1 MGALL
6 TPSVGNSPAPS
17 FDADRAR
24 ESSRDASL
32 RGDSAGAAQGFS
44 ELDERLLAQGGAAV
58 GAGGAGPASPVV
70 LIARAANHGSAVA
83 LEHHVARRWA
93 SIHAS
98 PVRGFARPGAPLWH
112 DVATKLRISLDDND
126 PARCAEK
133 IAVALV
139 SRPLVAPLPAAGT
152 WDRAVLEELAD
163 LAVPVVLFFTSSVS
177 SEDAADLA
185 DRLDAQLFDVGAEL
199 DAEAQR
205 RWFSAA
211 ADAAQSARS
220 SEDLATLDAWWTSAE
235 RVSADVAADA
245 AFIPEIANELFS
257 SLALATRSWPVAKIS
272 LLTSSAAGDALE
284 ALIDAGIALVDR
296 GWVALSPVWS
306 SVAESA
312 AASADRKACGRV
324 ADALLA
330 SFDDPWSLGVAADL
344 LVRRDDLDRAEATHA
359 LALSRSSDALVR
371 REIVSRWARITGSL
385 SGDVRLAQC
394 VRAGGR
400 ALDAG
405 ESDEAFRWAQAA
417 ASAGNNASSEGQD
430 SAVALLLG
438 QAAVAMGDLLTGRV
452 ALEKARAAGATPAM
466 RKLVAAELSEIAYAS
481 EDFETAT
488 AEASSSLDA
497 TIASTRLKARNTLG
511 KVLLAQSKWVEA
523 EEHFAED
530 VCYAVANGGGSS
542 NKTAELR
549 ARLNR
554 GIAILSSNRIEEAK
568 AIFESVL
575 QDGELLHESRA
586 CAFAYENLAV
596 VAMWQHS
603 YGDALRSLERACK
616 LLQRLGDKIKIVHD
630 LGNLAQLRYKLGL
643 FEHAEHAIMFGR
655 RVIGPGMP
663 QNNSARF
670 SIEAARLALS
680 RGRTAEAQREI
691 ARAVVEGETAGHRI
705 KMASEAYRLAARIA
719 LEDGDLN
726 RAREALA
733 KAGDFSSSDE
743 ARAEIAYLK
752 AVVLRAAGQPN
763 AQAAEDALILV
774 RALGEEELLRETHVL
789 LFELYRS
796 TGEIERARSHVEQ
809 ALAVRDQ
816 VVRVLTGDVREAFL
830 ARRDVAALPRLH
842 ASLEASDAELVD
854 SSDTQLDVL
863 DASGALSAP
872 GAGQGPRTQ
881 RAGSRASLPPQAPR
895 ELVGDDPSIRALRVA
910 IKKVARA
917 DSTILIRGESG
928 TGKELVAEALHRAS
942 DRAEGPLVTVNC
954 AALVETLLLSELF
967 GHEKGAFTGAAA
979 RRRGRFELAE
989 GGTLFLDEIGDI
1001 SARTQVALLRV
1012 LQERTFER
1020 VGGTVPIHANVRIV
1034 CATHRDLKAMV
1045 ERGDFREDLY
1055 YRLRGIT
1062 LEVPALRQRLGDLP
1076 RISETLLARIAV
1088 ERNEAPKTL
1097 SPAAIQL
1104 LGRHRWA
1111 GNVRELEN
1119 ALRAATLFA
1128 DGTVITAN
1136 DLTDNVEDLRP
1147 LATQLSSQNVTA
1159 LSSRPSYASPL
1170 LAPSLPSLHLAKEN
1184 SAPLPDDSSTMV
1196 IADVEEDDG
1205 EAPLPNA
1212 EAGPT
1217 EVAYSCVRQGTVSL
1231 SDLKRQIERD
1241 CIARALAETKGN
1253 ITRAAALL
1261 GMKRPRLSQLVK
1273 QYGLAAVSEGSS

>member
-1 MGALL
+1 MTNGSLSPLDGQGEGTTSSGTARGENGAL
-6 TPSVGNSPAPS
+6 
-17 FDADRAR
+17 
-24 ESSRDASL
+24 
-32 RGDSAGAAQGFS
+32 GFS
-44 ELDERLLAQGGAAV
+44 ELDQRLLAQGGAAL
-58 GAGGAGPASPVV
+58 GAGPAKPVV
-70 LIARAANHGSAVA
+70 LIARTNDRNSAAA
-83 LEHHVARRWA
+83 LEHHVARRWE
-93 SIHAS
+93 SIHAA
-98 PVRGFARPGAPLWH
+98 PVRGFARAGAPLWH

-126 PARCAEK
+126 PALCAEK
-133 IAVALV
+133 IAAALV

-152 WDRAVLEELAD
+152 WDRAVLEELANLD
-163 LAVPVVLFFTSSVS
+163 VAVVLFFTSSAS
-177 SEDAADLA
+177 SVRVGTRTGRTDQDTAEIAT
-185 DRLDAQLFDVGAEL
+185 RLEAELFEIGAEL
-199 DAEAQR
+199 DSEAQR

-211 ADAAQSARS
+211 ADAAQTARS
-220 SEDLATLDAWWTSAE
+220 NEDLATLDAWWASAE
-235 RVSADVAADA
+235 RASANLAADA
-245 AFIPEIANELFS
+245 ETLPSNAIELFS
-257 SLALATRSWPVAKIS
+257 ALALSSRSWPVAKIS
-272 LLTSSAAGDALE
+272 SLTSSSDAL
-284 ALIDAGIALVDR
+284 AALVDSGAGTSDR
-296 GWVALSPVWS
+296 GWVTLAPAWS
-306 SVAESA
+306 AVAEA
-312 AASADRKACGRV
+312 AAAAADRKACGRV

-330 SFDDPWSLGVAADL
+330 TFDDPWSLGVAADL

-359 LALSRSSDALVR
+359 LALSRSNDALVR
-371 REIVSRWARITGSL
+371 REIIDRWARITASL
-385 SGDVRLAQC
+385 PGEVRLAQC

-405 ESDEAFRWAQAA
+405 EADEAFRWAQAA
-417 ASAGNNASSEGQD
+417 ASVGNSSNDAS
-430 SAVALLLG
+430 VALLLG

-452 ALEKARAAGATPAM
+452 ALEKARSGEVTPAM

-481 EDFETAT
+481 EDFEKAT
-488 AEASSSLDA
+488 SEATSSLDA
-497 TIASTRLKARNTLG
+497 AVASTRLKARNTLG
-511 KVLLAQSKWVEA
+511 KVLLAQSKWEAA

-530 VCYAVANGGGSS
+530 VCDAVANGGSHG
-542 NKTAELR
+542 KTAELR

-575 QDGELLHESRA
+575 HDGELLHEPRA

-596 VAMWQHS
+596 VAMWQHN
-603 YGDALRSLERACK
+603 YGDALHSLERACK

-670 SIEAARLALS
+670 SIEAARLALF

-691 ARAVVEGETAGHRI
+691 ARAIVEGETAGHRI
-705 KMASEAYRLAARIA
+705 KMAGEAYRLAARIA
-719 LEDGDLN
+719 LEDGDLT
-726 RAREALA
+726 RAREALE
-733 KAGDFSSSDE
+733 KAGGMSASEE

-763 AQAAEDALILV
+763 IQAAEDALMLV

-789 LFELYRS
+789 LFELYRAD
-796 TGEIERARSHVEQ
+796 GEIERARSHIEQ
-809 ALAVRDQ
+809 AIGVRDQ
-816 VVRVLTGDVREAFL
+816 VARGLQGDVREAFL
-830 ARRDVAALPRLH
+830 ARRDVSALTRLQALVEPGSES
-842 ASLEASDAELVD
+842 ASESSSDAELPD
-854 SSDTQLDVL
+854 SDAQLEEI
-863 DASGALSAP
+863 
-872 GAGQGPRTQ
+872 QPRTL
-881 RAGSRASLPPQAPR
+881 RTNGRGSLPPQAPR

-942 DRAEGPLVTVNC
+942 DRASGPLVTVNC

-1001 SARTQVALLRV
+1001 SPRTQVALLRV

-1020 VGGTVPIHANVRIV
+1020 VGGTAPIHANVRIV

-1076 RISETLLARIAV
+1076 RISETLLARIAT

-1097 SPAAIQL
+1097 SPSAIQL
-1104 LGRHRWA
+1104 LSRHRWA

-1128 DGTVITAN
+1128 EGNIISSS

-1147 LATQLSSQNVTA
+1147 LAQSQHLPTNVQHLQSVTS
-1159 LSSRPSYASPL
+1159 LSSRPSFSGL
-1170 LAPSLPSLHLAKEN
+1170 LAPVSSLSTTHSSL
-1184 SAPLPDDSSTMV
+1184 SSVAPLADDSATLP
-1196 IADVEEDDG
+1196 IGDTDDDDG
-1205 EAPLPNA
+1205 EAPLPNV

-1217 EVAYSCVRQGTVSL
+1217 EVAYSCVRQGMVSL

>member
-1 MGALL
+1 MGAFLSSTDRHS
-6 TPSVGNSPAPS
+6 TPPAAGYPS
-17 FDADRAR
+17 TG
-24 ESSRDASL
+24 S
-32 RGDSAGAAQGFS
+32 GAAAEHNTQLGFS
-44 ELDERLLAQGGAAV
+44 ELDERLLSQGAFALGLSH
-58 GAGGAGPASPVV
+58 AGPQI
-70 LIARAANHGSAVA
+70 LIARAANSGSAFA

-98 PVRGFARPGAPLWH
+98 PLIGFARPGAPLWH

-133 IAVALV
+133 IAAALV
-139 SRPLVAPLPAAGT
+139 SRPLVAPLPAAGS

-163 LAVPVVLFFTSSVS
+163 LVVPVVLFFTSSAS

-185 DRLDAQLFDVGAEL
+185 DRLDAQLFDIGAEL

-235 RVSADVAADA
+235 RVSADVAANA
-245 AFIPEIANELFS
+245 ASIPEIANELFY
-257 SLALATRSWPVAKIS
+257 SLALAARSWPVAKIS
-272 LLTSSAAGDALE
+272 LLASSAAGDALE
-284 ALIDAGIALVDR
+284 ALIETGIAIIDR
-296 GWVALSPVWS
+296 GWVALSPAWS

-312 AASADRKACGRV
+312 AASADTKACGRV

-359 LALSRSSDALVR
+359 LALSRSNDALVR
-371 REIVSRWARITGSL
+371 HEIVGRWARITASL
-385 SGDVRLAQC
+385 PGDARLAQC

-405 ESDEAFRWAQAA
+405 EADEAFRWAQAA
-417 ASAGNNASSEGQD
+417 ASIGNCSTNSDSTHEQSS
-430 SAVALLLG
+430 SVALLLG

-452 ALEKARAAGATPAM
+452 ALEKARAGDASPAM

-488 AEASSSLDA
+488 AEATSSLDA
-497 TIASTRLKARNTLG
+497 SIASTRLKARNTLG
-511 KVLLAQSKWVEA
+511 KVLLAQSKWDEA

-530 VCYAVANGGGSS
+530 VCDAVASGGPSG

-575 QDGELLHESRA
+575 QDGELLHEPRA

-596 VAMWQHS
+596 VAMWQHN

-663 QNNSARF
+663 QIHSACF

-691 ARAVVEGETAGHRI
+691 ARAIVEGETTGHRI
-705 KMASEAYRLAARIA
+705 KMAGEAYRLAARIA
-719 LEDGDLN
+719 LEDGDLG
-726 RAREALA
+726 RARDALE
-733 KAGDFSSSDE
+733 KAANLSSSDE
-743 ARAEIAYLK
+743 ARADIAYLK
-752 AVVLRAAGQPN
+752 AVVLRAAGQPDV
-763 AQAAEDALILV
+763 QAAEDALILV

-796 TGEIERARSHVEQ
+796 SGEIERARSQIEQ

-830 ARRDVAALPRLH
+830 ARRDVAALPGMH
-842 ASLEASDAELVD
+842 ASLENSSAAELVD
-854 SSDTQLDVL
+854 SSDPQLDSQL
-863 DASGALSAP
+863 DPLDSL
-872 GAGQGPRTQ
+872 GQGPRTQ
-881 RAGSRASLPPQAPR
+881 RGGSRASLSPQAPR

-942 DRAEGPLVTVNC
+942 DRADGPLVTVNC

-1001 SARTQVALLRV
+1001 SPRTQVALLRV

-1020 VGGTVPIHANVRIV
+1020 VGGTTPIHANVRIV

-1076 RISETLLARIAV
+1076 RISETLLTRIAV

-1097 SPAAIQL
+1097 SPSAIQL

-1128 DGTVITAN
+1128 EGSVVSAN

-1147 LATQLSSQNVTA
+1147 LAQHPSQHMTA
-1159 LSSRPSYASPL
+1159 ISSRPSVLSAV
-1170 LAPSLPSLHLAKEN
+1170 LAPSASSLHLAKD
-1184 SAPLPDDSSTMV
+1184 STSLPDDSSTMMV
-1196 IADVEEDDG
+1196 ADTEEDDG
-1205 EAPLPNA
+1205 ELPLPNA

-1217 EVAYSCVRQGTVSL
+1217 EV
-1231 SDLKRQIERD
+1231 
-1241 CIARALAETKGN
+1241 
-1253 ITRAAALL
+1253 
-1261 GMKRPRLSQLVK
+1261 
-1273 QYGLAAVSEGSS
+1273 